1 MVKWIPNFLTL
12 CNLFCGVLGIYFAF
26 NSHMDYSAYL
36 VGIAAI
42 FDFLDGTAARLLHV
56 KSEIGKQL
64 DSLADMVTFGVLPGV
79 ILFNLIQINYGEY
92 YLDFEAKSLQ
102 IFMLSCTGFVVT
114 LFSALRLAIFNV
126 DTRQTD
132 SFIGMPTPAN
142 TIFIVSLPFAF
153 EKQFN
158 INFYPGISQST
169 LTNLAADFHWN
180 GFDNWIA
187 HLFTNPWF
195 YVVLSLISSYLL
207 VSPLR
212 MFSLKFKNLKWK
224 DNKLVFTFLI
234 TIVLLGLMVAF
245 PYLSFTPYIKNY
257 PFIDYLI
264 LPLIILLYLILSF
277 YNHFSKK
284 PNNELQS

>member
-12 CNLFCGVLGIYFAF
+12 CNLFCGLLGIYFAF
-26 NSHMDYSAYL
+26 NSLMLYSAYL

-42 FDFLDGTAARLLHV
+42 FDFLDGTAARVLNV

-92 YLDFEAKSLQ
+92 YLDFQDKSMQ
-102 IFMLSCTGFVVT
+102 IFLLSCTGFLVT

-126 DTRQTD
+126 DTRQTE
-132 SFIGMPTPAN
+132 SFIGMPTPAS
-142 TIFIVSLPFAF
+142 TILIVSLPFAF
-153 EKQFN
+153 EMQFN
-158 INFYPGISQST
+158 VNFYPGLSDSM
-169 LTNLAADFHWN
+169 LASLAENFKWN
-180 GFDNWIA
+180 GFDIWIA
-187 HLFTNPWF
+187 HLLTNPMF
-195 YVVLSLISSYLL
+195 YVVLSVVMSYLL

-224 DNKLVFTFLI
+224 DNKLVYSFFLAI
-234 TIVLLGLMVAF
+234 AFLGLVVAF